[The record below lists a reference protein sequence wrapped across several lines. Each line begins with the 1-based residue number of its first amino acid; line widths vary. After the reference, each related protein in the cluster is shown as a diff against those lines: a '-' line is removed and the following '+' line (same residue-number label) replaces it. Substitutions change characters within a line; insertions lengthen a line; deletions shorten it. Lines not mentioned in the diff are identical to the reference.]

1 MERKLDD
8 VGHRVETE
16 PGYGLISDITHTA
29 PSRGEGGQIGS
40 DAKGR
45 IALQAALKQA
55 ATAVGT
61 GIQDRRDQVIA
72 YARREPKI
80 ALTAAAAFGFLVG
93 VALAMDSRGGTSGGR
108 AWLPQLTSRSNFRGR
123 RRGSGWRGFLRLE

>member
-8 VGHRVETE
+8 VGHRVET
-16 PGYGLISDITHTA
+16 GLISDITHAA
-29 PSRGEGGQIGS
+29 PGRGEGVQIGA

-55 ATAVGT
+55 AAAVGA
-61 GIQDRRDQVIA
+61 GIQDRRAQAIA
-72 YARREPKI
+72 YARREPET

-93 VALAMDSRGGTSGGR
+93 FALAMGSRGGTSGGR
-108 AWLPQLTSRSNFRGR
+108 AWLPQVI
-123 RRGSGWRGFLRLE
+123 LRLE

>member
-8 VGHRVETE
+8 VGHRVET
-16 PGYGLISDITHTA
+16 GLISDIAHAA
-29 PSRGEGGQIGS
+29 P
-40 DAKGR
+40 
-45 IALQAALKQA
+45 ALKQA

-72 YARREPKI
+72 YARREPET

-93 VALAMDSRGGTSGGR
+93 FALAMGSRGGTGGGR
-108 AWLPQLTSRSNFRGR
+108 AWLPQLSSRPNFRGR
-123 RRGSGWRGFLRLE
+123 RRGSSWRRFLRLE

>member
-8 VGHRVETE
+8 VGHRVEAE
-16 PGYGLISDITHTA
+16 SGWRLVSDITHAA
-29 PSRGEGGQIGS
+29 PSRGEGGQIGA

-55 ATAVGT
+55 LTAVGT

-72 YARREPKI
+72 YARREPET
-80 ALTAAAAFGFLVG
+80 AVTAAAAFGFLVG
-93 VALAMDSRGGTSGGR
+93 SALAMGSRGGTNGGR
-108 AWLPQLTSRSNFRGR
+108 AWLRQPNSRPNFRGR
-123 RRGSGWRGFLRLE
+123 WRGSGWRGFLRLE

>member
-8 VGHRVETE
+8 VGHRVEAE
-16 PGYGLISDITHTA
+16 PGCRLISDITHAA
-29 PSRGEGGQIGS
+29 PSRWEGGQIGA

-72 YARREPKI
+72 YARREPET

-93 VALAMDSRGGTSGGR
+93 FALAMGSRGGTSGGR
-108 AWLPQLTSRSNFRGR
+108 AWLRQPNLRPNFRGR
-123 RRGSGWRGFLRLE
+123 WRGSGWRGFLRLE